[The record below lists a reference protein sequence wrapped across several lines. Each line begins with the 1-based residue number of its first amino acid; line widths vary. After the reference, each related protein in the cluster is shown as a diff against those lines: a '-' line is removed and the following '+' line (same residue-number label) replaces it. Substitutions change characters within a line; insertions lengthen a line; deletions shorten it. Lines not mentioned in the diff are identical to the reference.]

1 MKLKWTLPVLLLSCA
16 AVNTRATE
24 SESSC
29 KSVHA
34 SLREQQATAGCPS
47 TFCATG
53 EIDGNHGLNGTTR
66 FVLDSS
72 APAPATAPIVSRSY
86 SGIFEIVAAD
96 GTLTLR
102 ETGINTPR
110 PAGGRMLSSV
120 APVINGTGRF
130 AGATGTIFFNGI
142 NPTPGV
148 FQTDVSG
155 ELCLVQ
161 ASDR

>member
-1 MKLKWTLPVLLLSCA
+1 
-16 AVNTRATE
+16 
-24 SESSC
+24 
-29 KSVHA
+29 
-34 SLREQQATAGCPS
+34 
-47 TFCATG
+47 
-53 EIDGNHGLNGTTR
+53 
-66 FVLDSS
+66 
-72 APAPATAPIVSRSY
+72 
-86 SGIFEIVAAD
+86 
-96 GTLTLR
+96 
-102 ETGINTPR
+102 
-110 PAGGRMLSSV
+110 MLSSV